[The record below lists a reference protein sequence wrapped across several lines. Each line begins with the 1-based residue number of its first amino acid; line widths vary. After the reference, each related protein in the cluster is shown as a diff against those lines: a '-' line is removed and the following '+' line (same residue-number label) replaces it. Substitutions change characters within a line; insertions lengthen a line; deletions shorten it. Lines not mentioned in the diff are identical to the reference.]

1 MDDILSQGEIDA
13 LMSGL
18 DAEMAGGSGGGAA
31 EEARGSVVSEEVEEE
46 APSLP
51 TEKGER
57 KIKRYDFKRPDRLSK
72 DQLRMLE
79 MMHESFARHFGTGLS
94 AFIRT
99 IAEIEIISVKQATY
113 NEYIAGIP
121 NPTALTVFS
130 FSPLRGNCLLE
141 INPTIIFP
149 IIDRV
154 LGGPG
159 LPMAKERELT
169 DIEQVVVGKLAVK
182 ALDSLKDAWE
192 RVAQVTPEIVNKET
206 NPQFVQL
213 VAPSEMCLVM
223 KFQIKIK
230 EHRGQMTLCVPYLVL
245 ETVVKKLSTQK
256 WFTSSGDANSP
267 QNEANISR
275 RLNTTLVPVKVHVG
289 KTILTASQILGL
301 KSGDVIPLN
310 VSVNTQLD
318 VFVENRRKFGGR
330 PGIHSKKKAVM
341 ITAVFRDDPEV

>member
-18 DAEMAGGSGGGAA
+18 DAEMASAPAA
-31 EEARGSVVSEEVEEE
+31 APEAAVEEEVEAEYT
-46 APSLP
+46 PSV
-51 TEKGER
+51 KGEK
-57 KIKRYDFKRPDRLSK
+57 KIKRYDFKRPDRFSK

-79 MMHESFARHFGTGLS
+79 MMHEAFARHFGTGLS
-94 AFIRT
+94 AFIRS
-99 IAEIEIISVKQATY
+99 IAELEIVSVKQSSY
-113 NEYIAGIP
+113 SEYISGVP

-130 FSPLRGNCLLE
+130 FEPLHGNCILE
-141 INPTIIFP
+141 INPSIIFP

-159 LPMAKERELT
+159 NPLAKERELT

-192 RVAQVTPEIVNKET
+192 RVIAVTPEIVNKET

-213 VAPSEMCLVM
+213 VAPSEMCLVI
-223 KFQIKIK
+223 KFNLLVK
-230 EHRGQMTLCVPYLVL
+230 EYKGTMSLCFPYLVL
-245 ETVVKKLSTQK
+245 ESVVDNLSTQK
-256 WFTSSGDANSP
+256 WFTSSTGGHTA
-267 QNEANISR
+267 ETEEHIGR
-275 RLNTTLVPVKVHVG
+275 RLNNTMVPVSVQVG
-289 KTILTASQILGL
+289 KTLLSTAQVMGL
-301 KSGDVIPLN
+301 KKGDVIPLN
-310 VSVNTQLD
+310 ASVNSQLD

-341 ITAVFRDDPEV
+341 ITSVIREEGDV